1 MNKPVNEKPSRNED
15 EYFAR
20 QDAELIKDLRTKLD
34 AERRAQERSAHHM
47 KCPKCGADL
56 QEREHDSIKVDVC
69 PECHGLWLDQGELD
83 LLQRVS
89 QRSTGGRV
97 MQDLFN
103 LFHRTRK
110 G

>member
-1 MNKPVNEKPSRNED
+1 MTKPVNEKPSRNED

-20 QDAELIKDLRTKLD
+20 HDAELIKELREKLD
-34 AERRAQERSAHHM
+34 TERRTQERSAHYM

-56 QEREHDSIKVDVC
+56 EEREIESAKVDVC

-83 LLQRVS
+83 VLRRMS
-89 QRSTGGRV
+89 QRPSSHV
-97 MQDLFN
+97 MQDLFS
-103 LFHRTRK
+103 LVHRTRR